1 MRDPQDMTAPADK
14 ANILVVDDHAD
25 KRLVFQ
31 TVLEDLGQNIIQ
43 ARSGEEAL
51 RWLLENECAVILL
64 DVNMPGMDGLETA
77 ELIRARKKSAH
88 TPIIFITAYT
98 DEMHTERG
106 YTLGAVDYILAP
118 VLPNVLRSKVNA
130 FVQLSRLT
138 SQLRR
143 QADERIA
150 LANEQ
155 AARVVAE
162 ASTRR
167 ANFLADASKVMS
179 SSLDVDAILKGA
191 TQLAVPFLADFSSV
205 TLINEDG
212 SVRQRE
218 TACSDEWQAL
228 RNASR
233 ETLDARLGEAC
244 ARAAATGL
252 REIIQNLRSQD
263 GAGQPASSQGVASGD
278 ADLLFGQV
286 GLFPLV
292 ARGRT
297 RGVLTL
303 ALRQSGRSF
312 GTAELALAEDVAG
325 RAAIALDNCLLYQ
338 EIQQADRR
346 KNEFLATLS
355 HELRNPLAPLRTA
368 LHVWRLH
375 GADAGDSGRLR
386 SLMQRQID
394 HMSRLVDDLLDVA
407 RITSGKIDLR
417 KERLDLANEVRSAL
431 ETCRSTEDA
440 AGREFSVSLPQE
452 PLPLEA
458 DRIRL
463 RQILENLLM
472 NAVKYTEPNGRIGVT
487 VAREGGDAVIRVWD
501 TGIGI
506 THEMLPRIW
515 ELFTQADTS
524 SDRMR
529 KGLGIGLSLAQSMVR
544 LHGGSIEASS
554 DGLGTGSVFTVRLP
568 CVSGAAVAAPLPDAP
583 TASITS
589 PQTSRR
595 VLVVDDN
602 VDAAETLGMVLK
614 HMGHQAELACNA
626 ADALRMAAAFRP
638 EIVFLDIGL
647 PGMNGY
653 EVAGR
658 IRRDLGMTS
667 ARLIALS
674 GFGAEEDRRRSLE
687 SGFDAHIVK
696 PLDPDTLPEVL
707 SKFGAG
713 SRS

>member
-1 MRDPQDMTAPADK
+1 MRDAEDMTAPADK
-14 ANILVVDDHAD
+14 ANILVVDDRAD

-31 TVLEDLGQNIIQ
+31 TILEDLGQNIIQ
-43 ARSGEEAL
+43 ASSGEEAL
-51 RWLLENECAVILL
+51 RWLLDSECAVILL

-77 ELIRARKKSAH
+77 ELIRGRRKSAH
-88 TPIIFITAYT
+88 TPIIFITAYA
-98 DEMHTERG
+98 DEMHTARG

-118 VLPNVLRSKVNA
+118 VLPNILRSKVNA
-130 FVQLSRLT
+130 FVRLFNLT

-150 LANEQ
+150 LAKEQ

-162 ASTRR
+162 ESTRG
-167 ANFLADASKVMS
+167 ANFLAEASKVMS

-205 TLINEDG
+205 TLINENG
-212 SVRQRE
+212 SLRQSE
-218 TACSDEWQAL
+218 TAWSPEWEPL
-228 RNASR
+228 GNENR
-233 ETLDARLGEAC
+233 ELLDALLGQAS
-244 ARAAATGL
+244 ARVVATGN
-252 REIIQNLRSQD
+252 REIIPHLRSEAAADRPANGRGAALD
-263 GAGQPASSQGVASGD
+263 GADLPFERIGV
-278 ADLLFGQV
+278 
-286 GLFPLV
+286 FPLV

-303 ALRQSGRSF
+303 VLRRSDRRF
-312 GTAELALAEDVAG
+312 GAAELALAEDVAA

-368 LHVWRLH
+368 LHAWELDS
-375 GADAGDSGRLR
+375 AAAGDSGYLR
-386 SLMQRQID
+386 RLMQRQVE
-394 HMSRLVDDLLDVA
+394 HMTRLVDDLLDVA

-417 KERLDLANEVRSAL
+417 KERVDLATEIDYAL
-431 ETCRSTEDA
+431 EACQATEDA
-440 AGREFSVSLPQE
+440 AGRKFSVSLPQE
-452 PLPLEA
+452 PLLVEA
-458 DRIRL
+458 DQIRL

-472 NAVKYTEPNGRIGVT
+472 NAVKYTESEGRIGVT
-487 VAREGGDAVIRVWD
+487 VARDGGDAVIRVWD

-506 THEMLPRIW
+506 AQEMLPRIW
-515 ELFTQADTS
+515 DLFAQAETS

-529 KGLGIGLSLAQSMVR
+529 KGLGIGLSLVQNMVR

-554 DGLGTGSVFTVRLP
+554 DGVGRGSVFTVRLP
-568 CVSGAAVAAPLPDAP
+568 CVSGAASPATLADQPKAGVALPG
-583 TASITS
+583 I
-589 PQTSRR
+589 SRR

-602 VDAAETLGMVLK
+602 ADAAETLGMVLNR
-614 HMGHQAELACNA
+614 MGHQAELACNG
-626 ADALRMAAAFRP
+626 ADALRVAATFRP
-638 EIVFLDIGL
+638 DIVFLDIGL
-647 PGMNGY
+647 PGMDGY
-653 EVAGR
+653 EIAGR
-658 IRRDLGMTS
+658 IRRDLGMTT

-674 GFGAEEDRRRSLE
+674 GFGTEQDRRRSLE

-696 PLDPDTLPEVL
+696 PLDPNTLPEVL
-707 SKFGAG
+707 GEFGGG